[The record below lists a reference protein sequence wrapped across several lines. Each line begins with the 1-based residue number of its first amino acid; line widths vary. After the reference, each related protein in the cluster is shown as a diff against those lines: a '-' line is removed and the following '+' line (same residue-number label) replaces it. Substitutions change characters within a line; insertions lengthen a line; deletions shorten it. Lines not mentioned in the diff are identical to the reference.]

1 MGQGVELVGRQ
12 QLAQQQQA
20 QTAAS
25 GVQAQTVDDVFA
37 QIFMNIAAGTE
48 ENTEM
53 LMQQM
58 NVPQGQDGEQQD
70 GEQDYTGAM
79 ELMAMLFQGGV
90 LPQLISAMG
99 DTQQAQQLTQ
109 EMQMLV
115 ENTQAVQQ
123 GMVQPA
129 VILQQLEGGSLP
141 QLKTLLTE
149 MKEQPKEFAALVKT
163 SGLSDEQAEN
173 LQKLIQ
179 STDLFVAKQTTTPS
193 VDVQKLFQ
201 NYSARNAL
209 QNDVQEG
216 LKNEAAAQAQKSDS
230 DDDAVLDFD
239 ALQAQMN
246 VRSSSLNQQ
255 MKLGQLTAVA
265 QETEQEEPIAK
276 QVTQQMQ
283 LNLEKGN
290 TEFTIRLRPE
300 NLGEIT
306 VKLVQ
311 KDGAMTLLLAAD
323 SENTKKLLNT
333 NLEALRE
340 AVRPMQVEV
349 REAVVQTQQADGENM
364 SQHMDMSNGQFF
376 NQQQA
381 QQMQYQESH
390 RRSNGADW
398 QAWLNGEEQE
408 EATPEQAVQAAKVI
422 AENLM
427 DVYF

>member
-12 QLAQQQQA
+12 KLAQQQA
-20 QTAAS
+20 QTAVS
-25 GVQAQTVDDVFA
+25 GTQFQTADDVFS
-37 QIFMNIAAGTE
+37 QIFMNIAAGTQ

-53 LMQQM
+53 LMQQAGEA
-58 NVPQGQDGEQQD
+58 QGQNGEQQN
-70 GEQDYTGAM
+70 GEDYTGAM

-109 EMQMLV
+109 EMQMLLQSV
-115 ENTQAVQQ
+115 QATQQAT
-123 GMVQPA
+123 VQPA
-129 VILQQLEGGSLP
+129 AILQQLEGGSLP
-141 QLKTLLTE
+141 QLKNLLTQ
-149 MKEQPKEFAALVKT
+149 MKEQPKEFAALMKT
-163 SGLSDEQAEN
+163 SGLSDEQAQS

-179 STDLFVAKQTTTPS
+179 GTDMFTAVQTQTVQKT
-193 VDVQKLFQ
+193 VDVQQLFQ
-201 NYSARNAL
+201 AYSERNAL
-209 QNDVQEG
+209 QNDVKEG
-216 LKNEAAAQAQKSDS
+216 LKTAQAQDGS
-230 DDDAVLDFD
+230 DDDTVLDMD

-246 VRSSSLNQQ
+246 MRSNALNQQ
-255 MKLGQLTAVA
+255 VKIGQLTAA
-265 QETEQEEPIAK
+265 QDAQPEEPIAK

-283 LNLEKGN
+283 LNLEKGS
-290 TEFTIRLRPE
+290 TEFTIRLLPE

-364 SQHMDMSNGQFF
+364 SRQMDMSNGQFF

-381 QQMQYQESH
+381 QQAQYQESH
-390 RRSNGADW
+390 KRSNGADW
-398 QAWLNGEEQE
+398 QAWLNGEQQE
-408 EATPEQAVQAAKVI
+408 EPATAQQAVQAAKVI

>member
-12 QLAQQQQA
+12 KLAQQQA
-20 QTAAS
+20 QTAVS
-25 GVQAQTVDDVFA
+25 GTQFQTADDVFS
-37 QIFMNIAAGTE
+37 QIFMNIAAGTQ

-53 LMQQM
+53 LMQQAGEA
-58 NVPQGQDGEQQD
+58 QGQNGEQQN
-70 GEQDYTGAM
+70 GEDYTGAM

-109 EMQMLV
+109 EMQMLLQSV
-115 ENTQAVQQ
+115 QATQQAT
-123 GMVQPA
+123 VQPA
-129 VILQQLEGGSLP
+129 AILQQLEGGSLP
-141 QLKTLLTE
+141 QLKNLLTQ
-149 MKEQPKEFAALVKT
+149 MKEQPKEFAALMKT
-163 SGLSDEQAEN
+163 SGLSDEQAQS

-179 STDLFVAKQTTTPS
+179 GTDMFTAVQTQTVQKT
-193 VDVQKLFQ
+193 VDVQQLFQ
-201 NYSARNAL
+201 AYSERNAL
-209 QNDVQEG
+209 QNDVKEG
-216 LKNEAAAQAQKSDS
+216 LKTAQAQDGS
-230 DDDAVLDFD
+230 DDDTVLDMD

-246 VRSSSLNQQ
+246 MRSNALNQQ
-255 MKLGQLTAVA
+255 VKIGQLTAA
-265 QETEQEEPIAK
+265 QDAQPEEPIAK

-283 LNLEKGN
+283 LNLEKGS
-290 TEFTIRLRPE
+290 TEFTIRLHPE

-364 SQHMDMSNGQFF
+364 SRQMDMSNGQFF
-376 NQQQA
+376 HQQQA
-381 QQMQYQESH
+381 QQAQYQESH
-390 RRSNGADW
+390 KRSNGADW
-398 QAWLNGEEQE
+398 QAWLNGEQQE
-408 EATPEQAVQAAKVI
+408 EPATAQQAVQAAKVI

>member
-12 QLAQQQQA
+12 QLAQQQAQA
-20 QTAAS
+20 AVSGTQFQTA
-25 GVQAQTVDDVFA
+25 DDVFS
-37 QIFMNIAAGTE
+37 QIFMNIAAGTQE
-48 ENTEM
+48 STEM
-53 LMQQM
+53 LMQQLSDVQSQ
-58 NVPQGQDGEQQD
+58 NGEQQNS
-70 GEQDYTGAM
+70 QDYVGAM

-115 ENTQAVQQ
+115 ENAQTLQQ
-123 GMVQPA
+123 GMVQPEL
-129 VILQQLEGGSLP
+129 VLQQMQGGSLP
-141 QLKTLLTE
+141 QLKTLLTQ
-149 MKEQPKEFAALVKT
+149 MKEQPKEFAALIKT
-163 SGLSDEQAEN
+163 SGLSDAQAES

-179 STDLFVAKQTTTPS
+179 GTDLFVTTQTAQKT
-193 VDVQKLFQ
+193 VDVQQLFQ
-201 NYSARNAL
+201 AYSERNAL
-209 QNDVQEG
+209 QNDVKEG
-216 LKNEAAAQAQKSDS
+216 LKNTAQAQNSS
-230 DDDAVLDFD
+230 EDDAVLDMD

-255 MKLGQLTAVA
+255 MKLGQLTAAA
-265 QETEQEEPIAK
+265 QETEAEEPVAK

-364 SQHMDMSNGQFF
+364 SHQMDMSNGQFF

-408 EATPEQAVQAAKVI
+408 AATPEQAVQAAKVI

>member
-12 QLAQQQQA
+12 KLAQQQA
-20 QTAAS
+20 QTATF
-25 GVQAQTVDDVFA
+25 GGQFQTADDVFS
-37 QIFMNIAAGTE
+37 QIFMNIAAGTQ

-53 LMQQM
+53 LMQQAGEA
-58 NVPQGQDGEQQD
+58 QGQNGAQQNGE
-70 GEQDYTGAM
+70 EDYSGAM

-90 LPQLISAMG
+90 LPQLISGMG

-109 EMQMLV
+109 ELQMLMQSV
-115 ENTQAVQQ
+115 QATQQASI
-123 GMVQPA
+123 QPA

-141 QLKTLLTE
+141 QLKTLLTQ
-149 MKEQPKEFAALVKT
+149 MKEQPKEFAALMKT
-163 SGLSDEQAEN
+163 SGLSNEQAQS

-179 STDLFVAKQTTTPS
+179 GADMFTAVQTQAVQKT
-193 VDVQKLFQ
+193 VDVQELFQ
-201 NYSARNAL
+201 AYSERNTL
-209 QNDVQEG
+209 QNDVKEG
-216 LKNEAAAQAQKSDS
+216 LKNAAQTQDGGE
-230 DDDAVLDFD
+230 DDTMLDMD

-246 VRSSSLNQQ
+246 MRSNALNQQ
-255 MKLGQLTAVA
+255 VKMGQLTAA
-265 QETEQEEPIAK
+265 QDAQPEKPIAK

-364 SQHMDMSNGQFF
+364 SRQMDMSNGQFF
-376 NQQQA
+376 NQEQA
-381 QQMQYQESH
+381 QQAQYQESH
-390 RRSNGADW
+390 KRSNGAEW
-398 QAWLNGEEQE
+398 QAWLNGEQQE
-408 EATPEQAVQAAKVI
+408 EPATAQQAVQAAKVI

>member
-12 QLAQQQQA
+12 KLAQQQA

-25 GVQAQTVDDVFA
+25 GTQFQTADDVFS
-37 QIFMNIAAGTE
+37 QIFMNIAAGTQ

-53 LMQQM
+53 LMQQAGEA
-58 NVPQGQDGEQQD
+58 QGQNGEQQN
-70 GEQDYTGAM
+70 GEDYTGAM

-109 EMQMLV
+109 EMQMLLQSV
-115 ENTQAVQQ
+115 QATQQAT
-123 GMVQPA
+123 VQPA
-129 VILQQLEGGSLP
+129 AILQQLEGGSLP
-141 QLKTLLTE
+141 QLKNLLTQ
-149 MKEQPKEFAALVKT
+149 MKEQPKEFAALMKT
-163 SGLSDEQAEN
+163 SGLSDEQAQS

-179 STDLFVAKQTTTPS
+179 GTDMFTAVQTQTVQKT
-193 VDVQKLFQ
+193 VDVQQLFQ
-201 NYSARNAL
+201 AYSERNAL
-209 QNDVQEG
+209 QNDVKEG
-216 LKNEAAAQAQKSDS
+216 LKTAQAQDGS
-230 DDDAVLDFD
+230 DDDTVLDMD

-246 VRSSSLNQQ
+246 MRSNALNQQ
-255 MKLGQLTAVA
+255 VKIGQLTAA
-265 QETEQEEPIAK
+265 QDAQPEEPIAK

-283 LNLEKGN
+283 MNLEKGS

-364 SQHMDMSNGQFF
+364 SRQMDMSNGQFF

-381 QQMQYQESH
+381 QQAQYQESH
-390 RRSNGADW
+390 KRSNGADW
-398 QAWLNGEEQE
+398 QAWLNGEQQE
-408 EATPEQAVQAAKVI
+408 EPATAQQAVQAAKVI